1 MTLAEK
7 IQTELIGSHYGSTT
21 EMEEILTQIVGENVS
36 WYDSNIDDG
45 VDDDE
50 TEDMYVMR
58 DAFSTDDDKINI
70 RIYYGDMT
78 GEITYVSVN

>member
-7 IQTELIGSHYGSTT
+7 IQTELIGSRYGSTT

-58 DAFSTDDDKINI
+58 DVFSTDDDKINI

>member
-1 MTLAEK
+1 MTLTEK
-7 IQTELIGSHYGSTT
+7 IQTELIGSRFDSIT
-21 EMEEILTQIVGENVS
+21 ETEEILTQLVGKNVS

-50 TEDMYVMR
+50 TEDTYIMR
-58 DAFSTDDDKINI
+58 DAFSTNDDKIII
-70 RIYYGDMT
+70 RIYYGNVT

>member
-7 IQTELIGSHYGSTT
+7 IQTELIGSRYDSTT

>member
-1 MTLAEK
+1 MTLTEK
-7 IQTELIGSHYGSTT
+7 IQTELIGSRFDSIT
-21 EMEEILTQIVGENVS
+21 ETEEILTKLVGKNVS

-50 TEDMYVMR
+50 TEDAYVMR

-70 RIYYGDMT
+70 RIYYGDVT
-78 GEITYVSVN
+78 REITYVSVN

>member
-7 IQTELIGSHYGSTT
+7 IQTELIGSRYDSAT

-58 DAFSTDDDKINI
+58 DAFSTDDHKINI

>member
-7 IQTELIGSHYGSTT
+7 IQTELIGSRYDSAT
-21 EMEEILTQIVGENVS
+21 EMEAILTQIVGENVS

-58 DAFSTDDDKINI
+58 DAFSTDDNKINI